1 MPLWKGFLS
10 LINED
15 LNRENF
21 FDEVIYFLLKSVKME
36 KGFLFLYYGD
46 NLSLARGLDVKKR
59 SLQDINKGM
68 RATIDKAILLQE
80 ALYDSSFWCGPLL
93 SGEETIGV
101 LYLCSPDKSYPLS
114 LEEREFLQSAT
125 QLLGLV
131 MDKSYAYKQFQDKIL
146 TKGFKIEV
154 GEECIV
160 GKSKSMNKIL
170 REAEKMAQSDANL
183 LLEGETGVGKGL
195 IAQYVHLKSRRRN
208 RPFLTINCSGIPES
222 LFESEF
228 FGYRKGSFTGA
239 TRDKEGLV
247 EEAMGGTLFL
257 DEVASIPMSLQA
269 KILELIEKKTFH
281 RVGETVFR
289 RANIRLI
296 FATNENLK
304 SLIETKRFRQ
314 DLYFRIE
321 TFSIFIPPLRERRED
336 IPLLAHFFLK
346 KYSKEMRKDILGFG
360 SKIMDALLNYSWPGN
375 VRELQNILQKAVA
388 LSSGPK
394 IFLEDLDS
402 RIREG
407 KGPSL
412 AEQKR
417 DYERERIMKVLKE
430 TGGNI
435 TKAAKRLSITRR
447 HLHRLIKK
455 YGI

>member
-1 MPLWKGFLS
+1 MAVWRDFLS
-10 LINED
+10 LINEG
-15 LNRENF
+15 LNRESL

-36 KGFLFLYYGD
+36 RGFLFLYYGGD
-46 NLSLARGLDVKKR
+46 LSLAKGLDVKRKN
-59 SLQDINKGM
+59 LQDIDKRM
-68 RATIDKAILLQE
+68 RATVDKAILLQE
-80 ALYDSSFWCGPLL
+80 PIYDNSFWCGPLL
-93 SGEETIGV
+93 SGEETLGV
-101 LYLCSPDKSYPLS
+101 LYLCNPDKPRPLCS
-114 LEEREFLQSAT
+114 EEREFLQTAT
-125 QLLGLV
+125 QFLGLLI
-131 MDKSYAYKQFQDKIL
+131 DKSYAYKLFQDRIL
-146 TKGFKIEV
+146 AQGFRIEI

-160 GKSKSMNKIL
+160 GKSEAMNRIL
-170 REAEKMAQSDANL
+170 KEAEKMAQSDANL

-195 IAQYVHLKSRRRN
+195 IAQYVHLRSKRRN

-228 FGYRKGSFTGA
+228 FGYKKGSFTGA
-239 TRDKEGLV
+239 IRDKEGLV

-281 RVGETVFR
+281 RVGETLFR
-289 RANIRLI
+289 RANIRII
-296 FATNENLK
+296 FATNEDLK

-321 TFSIFIPPLRERRED
+321 TFSIFIPPLRERKED

-346 KYSKEMRKDILGFG
+346 KYSKEMGKDILGFG
-360 SKIMDALLNYSWPGN
+360 PKVMDALLDYPWPGN
-375 VRELQNILQKAVA
+375 VRELQNVLQKAVA
-388 LSSGPK
+388 LCSGPK
-394 IFLEDLDS
+394 IFLEDLDP
-402 RIREG
+402 RVKEE

-412 AEQKR
+412 VEEKR
-417 DYERERIMKVLKE
+417 EYEKERIMRVLRE

-435 TKAAKRLSITRR
+435 TKAAERLSITRR